1 MSTFAVND
9 PVSYY
14 QYAMNDAD
22 IVVSFCS
29 ELFRYNHAVPMTL
42 SNAAASAMY
51 GSIKAYFGVT
61 NKADYDRIY
70 RGLEMLDE
78 GVMPTKDECMK
89 FLKATRYVP
98 IRDNPDAKLVTEYF
112 EEAYTGGFNAS
123 FYLGWITD
131 RTTDFDL
138 QNAYPTAMANI
149 IDIDWNEHVRDL
161 PRDYLRLQDLMSPL
175 IPAVAVGDFDFP
187 EESPLF

>member
-1 MSTFAVND
+1 
-9 PVSYY
+9 
-14 QYAMNDAD
+14 MNDAD